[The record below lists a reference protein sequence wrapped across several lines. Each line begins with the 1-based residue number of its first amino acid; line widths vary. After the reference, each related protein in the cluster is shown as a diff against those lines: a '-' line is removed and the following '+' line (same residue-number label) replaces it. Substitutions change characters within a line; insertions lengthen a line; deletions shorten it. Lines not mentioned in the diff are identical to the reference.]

1 MILAR
6 SDELKKYPE
15 IGFVWKEPGMA
26 FRVIFFKKNS
36 PGDGTMKV
44 ITDTSEKKSVKR
56 SEKKSEKILELI
68 KSNELITI
76 SEIAGI
82 IGISGRSVERNL
94 QKLQLA
100 KKLLR
105 VGPDK
110 GGKWKVIDN
119 Q

>member
-1 MILAR
+1 
-6 SDELKKYPE
+6 
-15 IGFVWKEPGMA
+15 MA

-44 ITDTSEKKSVKR
+44 ITDTSEKKSVKKSVKR